1 MPGTADNTTELG
13 EIENVR
19 VVVRV
24 RPLHGKE
31 LEQHCKIITKVDT
44 LNAEITVEN
53 TNATHGEPPKV
64 FSFDAVFDTNTSQV
78 DIYNETAR
86 PIVDKVLQGYNGT
99 IFAYGQTGTG
109 KTYTMSG
116 AKTSPQ
122 LRGIIPNTF
131 AHIFGH
137 IAKADENQKFLVRAT
152 YLEIY
157 NEEVR
162 DLLGKDQNTRLEVKE
177 RPDIGVFVKD
187 LSGYVV
193 NNADDL
199 DRIMTLGNK
208 NRVVG
213 ATAMNVSSSRSH
225 AIFSITVESSQ
236 PGEDGEQHV
245 KMGKLHLVDLAGSER
260 QSKTKASGVR
270 LREATKIN
278 LSLSTLGNVISALV
292 DGQSSHVPYRNS
304 KLTRLLQDSL
314 GGNSKTLM
322 CANISPAD
330 LNYDETISTL
340 RYANRAKNIK
350 NRARVNED
358 PKDALLR
365 QFQVEIEQL
374 RKQLEENSGELSD
387 TEVETDESEENGSG
401 ESKRERKSRHR
412 RSQMMTME
420 ELDDAVEDGEKVDK
434 AEKDDKF
441 SDDHDVNELKRTQ
454 SEKEALREKMQNLQN
469 KILVGGE
476 NLLEKAEAQE
486 RLLAASAIELEERKS
501 REEQLKKAIEEKEAE
516 RIDIEEKYSSLQ
528 EEAAGKTKKLARIQT
543 MLLSA
548 KAELSDLQEE
558 HQREMEGLL
567 ECVRGIGRELQLQEL
582 ILNSYI
588 PAQYQTMIERYVH
601 WNEDIGEWQ
610 LKCVAYTGNN
620 MRKAQAAPAVGTNK
634 DQTLP
639 DLSNIFLSYNTESE
653 TNLAPPKRNRS
664 RSGVPRPT
672 TAHRRTPLQ

>member
-24 RPLHGKE
+24 RPLNGKE
-31 LEQHCKIITKVDT
+31 LDQHCKIITRVDT

-53 TNATHGEPPKV
+53 SNAAHGEPPKV
-64 FSFDAVFDTNTSQV
+64 FSFDAVFDTNSTQV

-225 AIFSITVESSQ
+225 AIFTITVESSQ

-260 QSKTKASGVR
+260 QSKTRASGVR

-374 RKQLEENSGELSD
+374 RKQLEENAGEISD

-401 ESKRERKSRHR
+401 ETKRERKARHR

-420 ELDDAVEDGEKVDK
+420 ELEDGVEDGEKIDK

-441 SDDHDVNELKRTQ
+441 PDDNDVNELKRTQ

-620 MRKAQAAPAVGTNK
+620 MRKAQAAPTVGSNK

-653 TNLAPPKRNRS
+653 TNLAPPKRIRS

>member
-1 MPGTADNTTELG
+1 MPGTGENELG

-19 VVVRV
+19 VVIRV
-24 RPLHGKE
+24 RPLNGKE
-31 LEQHCKIITKVDT
+31 LDSHCKKIIKVDR
-44 LNAEITVEN
+44 LNAELTVEN
-53 TNATHGEPPKV
+53 PNAQQGEPPKV
-64 FSFDAVFDTNTSQV
+64 FSFDAAFDVDSTQV

-137 IAKADENQKFLVRAT
+137 IAKADENQKFLVRAA

-157 NEEVR
+157 NEEIR

-225 AIFSITVESSQ
+225 AIFTITVESSQ
-236 PGEDGEQHV
+236 IGEDGEPHV

-260 QSKTKASGVR
+260 QSKTKATGIR

-322 CANISPAD
+322 CANVSPAD
-330 LNYDETISTL
+330 INYDETISTL

-350 NRARVNED
+350 NRARINED

-365 QFQVEIEQL
+365 QFQDEIEQL
-374 RKQLEENSGELSD
+374 RKQLEDNGAEHSESDGES
-387 TEVETDESEENGSG
+387 DESET
-401 ESKRERKSRHR
+401 RETKKERQIRR
-412 RSQMMTME
+412 RSQMLTME
-420 ELDDAVEDGEKVDK
+420 ELDKDLESLEKGDTAEHNDK
-434 AEKDDKF
+434 SPDDK
-441 SDDHDVNELKRTQ
+441 DVIELKRTQ
-454 SEKEALREKMQNLQN
+454 TEKEALRQKMTNLQN

-486 RLLAASAIELEERKS
+486 QMLAAAAVELDQRKK

-528 EEAAGKTKKLARIQT
+528 EEAAGKTKKLAKVYT
-543 MLLSA
+543 MLMSA
-548 KAELSDLQEE
+548 KAELLDLQEE

-567 ECVRGIGRELQLQEL
+567 EGVRGIGRELQLQEL

-588 PAQYQTMIERYVH
+588 PVQYQTMIERYVH

-620 MRKAQAAPAVGTNK
+620 MRKAQAAPLIGNSK
-634 DQTLP
+634 DQPQL
-639 DLSNIFLSYNTESE
+639 DLSNLYLTYNTEPES
-653 TNLAPPKRNRS
+653 NLTQPKKLRG

-672 TAHRRTPLQ
+672 TAHRRTPH